1 MVVSYENAK
10 IYKIIGPNSSDPC
23 YVGSTT
29 KKYLSQR
36 KSKHLEN
43 YKLWQKSE
51 DKKKYRK
58 MMSFDLFEQH
68 GPENCQIILLEAV
81 NVNSKDELRMKEQEY
96 INKLDCVNKVK
107 AYCSIEDKK
116 ESRRKWLDTNK
127 DTLAAKKKA
136 YAEANKEKFKL
147 FQQNYQ
153 QENKE
158 DIAIKKK
165 AYAEAHKAERKVYSE
180 KTYFCESCKCDVKLI
195 RKSRHI
201 KQVNHITNGK
211 ALEQN

>member
-1 MVVSYENAK
+1 MTVNYENAK
-10 IYKIIGPNSSDPC
+10 VYKIIGPNDFDPC
-23 YVGSTT
+23 YVGSTIR
-29 KKYLSQR
+29 KYLSQR
-36 KSKHLEN
+36 LTKHITHHNRFKVGKEKQRMMSSELFDKYGSDNCKIVLLEIVNAKSKE
-43 YKLWQKSE
+43 
-51 DKKKYRK
+51 
-58 MMSFDLFEQH
+58 
-68 GPENCQIILLEAV
+68 
-81 NVNSKDELRMKEQEY
+81 ELRMKEQEY